1 MGFIYLPA
9 GREAAVD
16 KKEQIYEKALEMFI
30 AKGYDQTPLSQ
41 IARELNLTKAGLY
54 HYFQSKEELLFFLHQ
69 HNMEKDFIPVLEAA
83 EKITDPEKRIIYF
96 LKNYTVRAI
105 TKNAAAK
112 VLIHEIKRLKP
123 EHQRIIKK
131 TWRRAFNLIHDA
143 ISELESAGKIVGINK
158 TFATFAAI
166 GMCSWTFYWFD
177 YNRGETGGELSDTY
191 TKIFLNG
198 LLSRPSLA

>member
-1 MGFIYLPA
+1 M
-9 GREAAVD
+9 D
-16 KKEQIYEKALEMFI
+16 KREQIYEKALEMFI
-30 AKGYDQTPLSQ
+30 AKGFDQTPLSQ

-69 HNMEKDFIPVLEAA
+69 HNMEKNFIPVLEAA
-83 EKITDPEKRIIYF
+83 EKISNPEKRIAYF
-96 LKNYTVRAI
+96 LKHYTEKSL
-105 TKNAAAK
+105 TKSAAAK
-112 VLIHEIKRLKP
+112 VLVHEINRLKP
-123 EHQRIIKK
+123 EHQKIIKK

-143 ISELESAGKIVGINK
+143 IAELESAGKIKVINK

-191 TKIFLNG
+191 INIFLNG
-198 LLSRPSLA
+198 LLSGRSLA